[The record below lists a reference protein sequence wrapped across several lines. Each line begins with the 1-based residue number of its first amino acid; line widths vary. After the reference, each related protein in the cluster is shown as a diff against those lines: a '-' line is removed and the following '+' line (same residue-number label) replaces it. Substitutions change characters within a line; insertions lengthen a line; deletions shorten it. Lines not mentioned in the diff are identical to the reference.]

1 MNDIRPLVLKRHPN
15 LKGHLVLCDE
25 ETGHI
30 LGGLVGVSLISDVN
44 TPATIT
50 ATFEAFGQCGVRIE
64 DDDQTT

>member
-30 LGGLVGVSLISDVN
+30 LGGLVGVSLICDVN

-50 ATFEAFGQCGVRIE
+50 ATF
-64 DDDQTT
+64 